1 MPDYKYICLDCGYQF
16 DEPRKYT
23 ETHGLDSPP
32 YEHMSCCPVCGGS
45 YDEAVE
51 CDECGKL
58 FPFGSGHWI
67 DETTLV
73 CESCYEALRA
83 AAPFYGD

>member
-16 DEPRKYT
+16 DEPRNYT

-51 CDECGKL
+51 CTDCGEAVPMSEAQEL
-58 FPFGSGHWI
+58 PNGDW
-67 DETTLV
+67 L
-73 CESCYEALRA
+73 CENCYRGDPTAQ
-83 AAPFYGD
+83 FYIG